1 MESGVT
7 EAVHFSQNAYNAN
20 AWSVKPFVVL
30 TDTMYN
36 TPCRA
41 PGSTQVYDFKK
52 DEVDDHYQETY
63 ASEQKHHFQKLT
75 YSFFTT
81 GSQCYGKHHGTISI
95 RTKHGS
101 IRVSCSKLFKERR

>member
-1 MESGVT
+1 MSIYCDAGADMMESGVT

-52 DEVDDHYQETY
+52 DEVDDYLNKNIIFKNLY
-63 ASEQKHHFQKLT
+63 A
-75 YSFFTT
+75 
-81 GSQCYGKHHGTISI
+81 
-95 RTKHGS
+95 
-101 IRVSCSKLFKERR
+101 LFSL

>member
-1 MESGVT
+1 MSIYCDAGADMMESGVT

-52 DEVDDHYQETY
+52 DEVDDRYQEKF
-63 ASEQKHHFQKLT
+63 EINLKLKLNKFEN
-75 YSFFTT
+75 FFHYRLTMLWKT
-81 GSQCYGKHHGTISI
+81 SWNN
-95 RTKHGS
+95 
-101 IRVSCSKLFKERR
+101 

>member
-52 DEVDDHYQETY
+52 DEVDDHYQHIPLNKNIIFKNSHT
-63 ASEQKHHFQKLT
+63 L
-75 YSFFTT
+75 FFTT